1 MPSSMKISVTA
12 FAVAS
17 MFVGHIHAEGLTGQ
31 YLGTGNI
38 STLGES
44 LSSLNQKLGLNY
56 APAWTSGN
64 FDYRYERY
72 TEPSFHGAGN
82 SQVNERKFESQ
93 LMYNHPINDHL
104 TANVGYLYH
113 ANRTFRDN
121 YHWAVAGLT
130 LSGEIAPNVT
140 ASTTALIE
148 KRNKGGRAF
157 YDLSGNVEYKPA
169 QLVGIFAAAHIYENL
184 GESDINPTR
193 KREFEVGLNYYISK
207 RYYAG
212 ISHFKHYQIGDPTDR
227 FALTKL
233 KVGVNF

>member
-1 MPSSMKISVTA
+1 MSSLSKTHV
-12 FAVAS
+12 FALAAAS
-17 MFVGHIHAEGLTGQ
+17 LFFGHTHAEGLTGQ
-31 YLGTGNI
+31 YLGTGNV

-44 LSSLNQKLGLNY
+44 LTSFNQRLGLNY

-93 LMYNHPINDHL
+93 LMYNHPINEHL

-121 YHWAVAGLT
+121 YHWAMAGLT
-130 LSGEIAPNVT
+130 LSGEIAPDVK
-140 ASTTALIE
+140 ASTTALIQ

-157 YDLSGNVEYKPA
+157 YDLSGNVEYKPMS
-169 QLVGIFAAAHIYENL
+169 LVGVFASAHIYENL
-184 GESDINPTR
+184 GESDVTPTR
-193 KREFEVGLNYYISK
+193 KREFEVGLNYYISD

-212 ISHFKHYQIGDPTDR
+212 ISHIKHYQIGDPTDR
-227 FALTKL
+227 FALTKF
-233 KVGVNF
+233 KFGVNF